1 MGKKIQITIAI
12 CAAALV
18 TAAAPIAYTAAA
30 DTPASVEASG
40 VPGGGGHGP

>member
-18 TAAAPIAYTAAA
+18 TAAAPVAYTATLDAPTSLLA
-30 DTPASVEASG
+30 NG
-40 VPGGGGHGP
+40 VAGGGGNGP